1 MKLTKHIYTIDEIMD
16 KVNPI
21 LTRYDIQKVYVFGS
35 YARGEATYSSD
46 IDFYLEKYQY
56 HKRLNIA
63 NLFADF
69 EECFLKHV
77 DIITDK
83 DIEHNDCYY
92 VRELYKNIVSEGV
105 LVYEKKQQSSAVQN
119 IELL

>member
-1 MKLTKHIYTIDEIMD
+1 MKLTEHIYTIDEIKD
-16 KVNPI
+16 KLNPI
-21 LTRYDIQKVYVFGS
+21 LSRYDIQKVYVFGS
-35 YARGEATYSSD
+35 YARGEATYRSD
-46 IDFYLEKYQY
+46 IDFYLEEYKY

-83 DIEHNDCYY
+83 DIEHNDSHD
-92 VRELYKNIVSEGV
+92 VRELYKNIVSERV
-105 LVYEKKQQSSAVQN
+105 LVYEKNAVD
-119 IELL
+119 IHH